1 MTKKRLVQIEKR
13 IAKIKAEIA
22 GVGAMRPGSLTLQY
36 KDREQQMGPYYQL
49 SYTYEMKSRTD
60 YIRKDCVSDVRQQVK
75 NYKRF
80 RELTTEWVALSI
92 EHSKLSMKLK
102 RENQ

>member
-1 MTKKRLVQIEKR
+1 
-13 IAKIKAEIA
+13 
-22 GVGAMRPGSLTLQY
+22 MRPGSLTLQY